1 MKIWVAAVL
10 AGATILAG
18 TPSASA
24 DEAKTR
30 AQLQKAYEA
39 ARKDDC
45 PTALKLL
52 RPTLKAKAIAELPGE
67 LAALGY
73 HLAAV
78 CEMRGGRIAEA
89 RAATVAGTAIDAASD
104 DLWRLRF
111 GLELDMEDHAA
122 ATATVV
128 AMSQGRG
135 AALNGIE
142 LRWLYQ
148 LSRKL
153 REAKQDALQLQLL
166 TILTDPAFDPAEPL
180 ADKDGFRETLAG
192 LMLDRGDAAR
202 ARALV
207 GEIESAGTLLDISF
221 DRRLRAF
228 LPGDF
233 DTRKAVERD
242 LERARAAAA
251 RYPKYLQPLTEGARS
266 LRALGR
272 PKEALALLESAR
284 AGGKSLSDYD
294 DAGEWHNWWWDS
306 VARTQEMLG
315 DYDATVAAFAEG
327 AKLGEDGVAN
337 VSQVINRAHSQNR
350 FGRPAETLKTL
361 AAAEG
366 DFPVSPYGAMELRLA
381 RGCANAALGN
391 ATALAEDRA
400 FMEARAKDHREAL
413 TYVLI
418 CMGDMDAA
426 AKSLIAALDDPDQR
440 AATLARWSDYNP
452 PLPGEPV
459 YSFASRMPEL
469 KARADVKAA
478 IEQAGGTRRIALQ
491 PGEF

>member
-1 MKIWVAAVL
+1 MKIWVAAAL

-18 TPSASA
+18 AQSARA

-30 AQLQKAYEA
+30 GQLAKAFEA
-39 ARKDDC
+39 AQKDDC

-52 RPTLKAKAIAELPGE
+52 RPAIKSKAVAELPGK
-67 LAALGY
+67 LAAASY
-73 HLAAV
+73 HVAAL
-78 CEMRGGRIAEA
+78 CELRARRVAEA
-89 RAATVAGTAIDAASD
+89 RVLTVVGTAIDGASD
-104 DLWRLRF
+104 DLWQLRF
-111 GLELDMEDHAA
+111 ALELDMGDNAA

-153 REAKQDALQLQLL
+153 REAKQDALQVQLL
-166 TILTDPAFDPAEPL
+166 TVLTDPAFDPAEPL
-180 ADKDGFRETLAG
+180 ADKDGFRQRLAG
-192 LMLDRGDAAR
+192 LMAERGDEAR
-202 ARALV
+202 ARTLI
-207 GEIESAGTLLDISF
+207 GEIESGATLLEISF
-221 DRRLRAF
+221 DRRLRAL
-228 LPGDF
+228 LPADF
-233 DTRKAVERD
+233 DARKAVERD

-251 RYPKYLQPLTEGARS
+251 RYPKYLEPLTQGARS

-284 AGGKSLSDYD
+284 AGGKSLSDYE
-294 DAGEWHNWWWDS
+294 DASDWHNWWWDS

-315 DYDATVAAFAEG
+315 DYDATITAFAEG
-327 AKLGEDGVAN
+327 AKLGEGGIAN
-337 VSQVINRAHSQNR
+337 VSQVINRAHAQNR
-350 FGRPAETLKTL
+350 FGRPAETLQTL

-391 ATALAEDRA
+391 AKALAEDRA
-400 FMEARAKDHREAL
+400 FMEARAKDHREAF

-418 CMGDMDAA
+418 CIGDMDAA
-426 AKSLIAALDDPDQR
+426 AKSLIAALEDPDQQ
-440 AATLARWSDYNP
+440 AATLATWSDYNP

-459 YSFASRMPEL
+459 YSFAKRMPEL

-478 IEQAGGTRRIALQ
+478 IEKAGGTRRIALQ

>member
-1 MKIWVAAVL
+1 MNIWMAAAL
-10 AGATILAG
+10 AGAVVVAG
-18 TPSASA
+18 APSARV
-24 DEAKTR
+24 DEAKAR

-39 ARKDDC
+39 AQKDDC

-52 RPTLKAKAIAELPGE
+52 RPTLKPKAVAELPGAV
-67 LAALGY
+67 AALTY
-73 HLAAV
+73 HLVAV

-111 GLELDMEDHAA
+111 GLELDMDDHAA

-142 LRWLYQ
+142 LHWLYQ

-166 TILTDPAFDPAEPL
+166 TILTDPAFDPSEPL
-180 ADKDGFRETLAG
+180 ADKDGFRQRLAG
-192 LMLDRGDAAR
+192 LVAERGDAAR
-202 ARALV
+202 ARTLI
-207 GEIESAGTLLDISF
+207 GEIESCATLLEISF
-221 DRRLRAF
+221 DRRLRAL
-228 LPGDF
+228 LPGEF
-233 DTRKAVERD
+233 DARKAVERD
-242 LERARAAAA
+242 LERARATAA
-251 RYPKYLQPLTEGARS
+251 RYPKYLEPLIQGARS

-284 AGGKSLSDYD
+284 ADGKALSDYD

-315 DYDATVAAFAEG
+315 DYDATITAFAEG
-327 AKLGEDGVAN
+327 AKLGEDGIAN

-350 FGRPAETLKTL
+350 FGRPAEALQTL

-391 ATALAEDRA
+391 AKALAEDRA
-400 FMEARAKDHREAL
+400 FMEARAKDHREAF

-418 CMGDMDAA
+418 CIGDMDAA
-426 AKSLIAALDDPDQR
+426 AKSLIAALEAPDQQ
-440 AATLARWSDYNP
+440 AATLATWSDYNP

-459 YSFASRMPEL
+459 YSFTKRMPEL

-478 IEQAGGTRRIALQ
+478 IEKAGGTRRIALQ